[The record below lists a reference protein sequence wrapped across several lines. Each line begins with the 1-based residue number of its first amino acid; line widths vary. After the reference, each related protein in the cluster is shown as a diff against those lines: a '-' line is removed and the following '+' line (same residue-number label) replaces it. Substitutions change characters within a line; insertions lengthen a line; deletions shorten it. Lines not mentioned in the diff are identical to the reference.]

1 VPWHTLLEANVHRLL
16 QLAAIRTPRLI
27 RIGPSMRR
35 NDGLVLVLNTVA
47 LDIDTTARMQM

>member
-1 VPWHTLLEANVHRLL
+1 LEANVQRLL
-16 QLAAIRTPRLI
+16 QLAAIRTPRLT

-35 NDGLVLVLNTVA
+35 NDGVALVLNTVA